1 MGAPEARYD
10 GVKDLASHPDA
21 DVRASLAA
29 NTNTPGEVLYFL
41 AADPSPAVRGA
52 VAENPNTPRQADTLL
67 SHDPDYTVRCLLA
80 RKIVGAGLPKDDRSQ
95 LWRMGF
101 TILETLARDALVRV
115 RQTLAEAIKD
125 QPTAPRP
132 IILELARD
140 PEEEVASP
148 ILRDSPVLT
157 ESDLVDIAS
166 GGAPDWAQSAIA
178 KRKTVEAGVSDAIVT
193 RGDVPA
199 VTNLLKN
206 NQAVMN
212 DSTLDRVA
220 DGAEKVVE
228 WQEPLVARPS
238 LPGGVITK
246 LARFVAAPLL
256 SALRSRKDVDP
267 NLAAGIDKVAQSRG
281 LKTRKPAAKKPA
293 VKKPAAKTPVRRS
306 NAAKR
311 KNRAEELFKKGKLTD
326 EAVNVALDM
335 SDDEFV
341 ISALALRAEIP
352 RANAKRILE
361 SRSPRTVTAL
371 CWKAGHSM
379 RFALEVQKR
388 ISQIPPNLLLYAH
401 DGFDYPMSADEM
413 DFQLE
418 LVLES

>member
-10 GVKDLASHPDA
+10 GVKELASHPDA
-21 DVRASLAA
+21 DVRASLASNA
-29 NTNTPGEVLYFL
+29 DTPAEVLYFL
-41 AADPSPAVRGA
+41 AQDPSPVVRCA

-67 SHDPDYTVRCLLA
+67 SHDSDYTVRCLLA

-101 TILETLARDALVRV
+101 TILETLARDAFVRV
-115 RQTLAEAIKD
+115 RKTLAEAIKD
-125 QPTAPRP
+125 QPSAPRP

-157 ESDLVDIAS
+157 ESDLVDITS
-166 GGAPDWAQSAIA
+166 GGAPGWAQSAIA
-178 KRKTVEAGVSDAIVT
+178 DRKTVEAGVTEAIVT

-206 NQAVMN
+206 KRAVMN
-212 DSTLDRVA
+212 DHTLERVA
-220 DGAEKVVE
+220 EAAEKVVE
-228 WQEPLVARPS
+228 WQEPLVERPS
-238 LPGGVITK
+238 LPSGAITK
-246 LARFVAAPLL
+246 LAKFVAAPLL

-267 NLAAGIDKVAQSRG
+267 KVAAGLDKVAQSRG
-281 LKTRKPAAKKPA
+281 LKTRKPAAKKP
-293 VKKPAAKTPVRRS
+293 VRR
-306 NAAKR
+306 NDARKK

-326 EAVNVALDM
+326 EVVNVALDM
-335 SDDEFV
+335 ADDEFV
-341 ISALALRAEIP
+341 ISALALRAKIP
-352 RANAKRILE
+352 RVNAKRILE

-388 ISQIPPNLLLYAH
+388 ISQIPPNQLLYAH
-401 DGFDYPMSADEM
+401 EGIEFPMSADEM
-413 DFQLE
+413 EFQLE